1 MDAFIEAEIVPL
13 QAQYPQFFDERRE
26 FARTDIDRGG
36 LPNREWEELLGR
48 MRALADAAGWLR
60 YGLPSSLG
68 GQDGS
73 NLDMAVIREHLAARG
88 LGLHNDLQDESSIV
102 GNFPMV
108 IMMERFGTEA
118 QRAAWSEAM
127 ITGTRALAFGLT
139 EPEHGT
145 DATWLETTGT
155 RDGDGWRIHGA

>member
-1 MDAFIEAEIVPL
+1 MNFDLPDHLPPLLEQMDAFIEAEIVPL

-36 LPNREWEELLGR
+36 LPSREWEELLGR
-48 MRALADAAGWLR
+48 MRALAEAAVWLS

-102 GNFPMV
+102 GNFPSLLV
-108 IMMERFGTEA
+108 MERFGTDA
-118 QRAAWSEAM
+118 QRA
-127 ITGTRALAFGLT
+127 G
-139 EPEHGT
+139 
-145 DATWLETTGT
+145 
-155 RDGDGWRIHGA
+155 